1 MLLSIVVLSYNR
13 PLQVARILNNFV
25 GVNYDEVELVIKDDQ
40 SPKFDE
46 IRDIFESFKEKI
58 GINTRIYKNPK
69 NLGYDRNLLDA
80 FKIVDSEYVFLLSD
94 DDYVKADKLELV
106 LRRLSL
112 KDKDVFYT
120 PYIVDGTGV
129 INRNI
134 KQETNKLIPK
144 DFSKII
150 YNSIL
155 FSGMVYRRSSIVEL
169 DLDHDFLG
177 NCIYTQVYLS
187 VILVYKSQSFGIL
200 PSGFLFLGGDG
211 ENYFGKN
218 ESAINSNIL
227 VDRAKITS
235 NLNYQPLLLST
246 VAKAS
251 QDTDCY
257 IYKAFMKEYKLRL
270 ISYALRAR
278 ALGFQQYLDFFI
290 AYKKSDVPKFMIM
303 NLTLLLITL
312 IPSTLSRI
320 IYSYGVNG
328 LKKSG

>member
-1 MLLSIVVLSYNR
+1 
-13 PLQVARILNNFV
+13 
-25 GVNYDEVELVIKDDQ
+25 
-40 SPKFDE
+40 
-46 IRDIFESFKEKI
+46 
-58 GINTRIYKNPK
+58 
-69 NLGYDRNLLDA
+69 
-80 FKIVDSEYVFLLSD
+80 IVDSEYVFLLSD

>member
-1 MLLSIVVLSYNR
+1 
-13 PLQVARILNNFV
+13 
-25 GVNYDEVELVIKDDQ
+25 
-40 SPKFDE
+40 
-46 IRDIFESFKEKI
+46 
-58 GINTRIYKNPK
+58 
-69 NLGYDRNLLDA
+69 
-80 FKIVDSEYVFLLSD
+80 
-94 DDYVKADKLELV
+94 
-106 LRRLSL
+106 
-112 KDKDVFYT
+112 
-120 PYIVDGTGV
+120 
-129 INRNI
+129 
-134 KQETNKLIPK
+134 
-144 DFSKII
+144 
-150 YNSIL
+150 